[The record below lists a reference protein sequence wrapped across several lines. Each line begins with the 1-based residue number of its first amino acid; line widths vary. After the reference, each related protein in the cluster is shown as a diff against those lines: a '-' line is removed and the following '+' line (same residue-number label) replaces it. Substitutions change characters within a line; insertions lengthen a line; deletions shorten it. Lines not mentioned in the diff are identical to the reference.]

1 MNIHSSLICGWLKN
15 KENLGLI
22 ICICLL
28 ALLGITSLLLSYDKT
43 QTPNRLTVCTETTDH
58 ADIKSQTMTF
68 HWEESGGVLNE
79 RYLARI
85 DYELLFYSE
94 KLAEDYA
101 EELAKAS
108 GKSRLNQS
116 GALLTYSEAPD
127 AQMQNMTYTQVQEML
142 REHLGNDVSFCNE
155 KNIGGG

>member
-1 MNIHSSLICGWLKN
+1 M
-15 KENLGLI
+15 
-22 ICICLL
+22 
-28 ALLGITSLLLSYDKT
+28 
-43 QTPNRLTVCTETTDH
+43 
-58 ADIKSQTMTF
+58 
-68 HWEESGGVLNE
+68 LNE

-127 AQMQNMTYTQVQEML
+127 AQTQNIADIQVQEML
-142 REHLGNDVSFCNE
+142 REQLGNDVSFCNE